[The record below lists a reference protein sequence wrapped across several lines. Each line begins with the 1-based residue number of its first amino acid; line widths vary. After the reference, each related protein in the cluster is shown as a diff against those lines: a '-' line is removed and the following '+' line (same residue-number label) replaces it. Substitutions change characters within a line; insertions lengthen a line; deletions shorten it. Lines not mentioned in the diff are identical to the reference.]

1 MQTRVSTKDQ
11 IVLPGPLRRR
21 LGIRAGD
28 PLDVDVEGQR
38 IVLTMR
44 HERARQAKI
53 ISDPVTGLPVL
64 SAGADAPVLSSKDVD
79 EILAN
84 FP

>member
-1 MQTRVSTKDQ
+1 MQTRVSTKGQ
-11 IVLPGPLRRR
+11 IVLPGPIRRR

-28 PLDVDVEGQR
+28 PLDAEIEAGS
-38 IVLTMR
+38 IILTPLKKR
-44 HERARQAKI
+44 PHKGRI

-64 SAGADAPVLSSKDVD
+64 SAGANAPVLSSKEVE

>member
-1 MQTRVSTKDQ
+1 MQTRVSTKGQ
-11 IVLPGPLRRR
+11 IVLPGPIRRR

-28 PLDVDVEGQR
+28 PLDAEIEAGSIILRPLKKQPHKGR
-38 IVLTMR
+38 II
-44 HERARQAKI
+44 A
-53 ISDPVTGLPVL
+53 DPLTGLPAL
-64 SAGADAPVLSSKDVD
+64 SSGTDAPVLSSREVE

>member
-1 MQTRVSTKDQ
+1 MQTRVSTKGQ
-11 IVLPGPLRRR
+11 IVLPGPIRRR

-28 PLDVDVEGQR
+28 PLDAEVEAGS
-38 IVLTMR
+38 IILTPLKKR
-44 HERARQAKI
+44 PRKGRI
-53 ISDPVTGLPVL
+53 ISDPLTGLPVL
-64 SAGADAPVLSSKDVD
+64 SAGADAPVLSSKEVE